1 MFFKTIRQHGDH
13 HDEHAD
19 PEYGSGAVKITPGH
33 DFNDFEVGKRHGLD
47 IVNIFDM
54 RAHVADADHVPELYR
69 GLERFEARDAVLS
82 DLEELGLVEGVEEIS
97 HTVPFG
103 DRSGVIIEPWLTDQ
117 WYVDANTLA
126 KPAIEAVEN
135 GEVVFVPRQW
145 QNTYFEWMRNIQPW
159 CISRQLWWG
168 HRIPEWYGPDKKV
181 FVEMTE
187 AEAKHAAE
195 VHYGSA
201 TELIQD
207 DDVLDTW
214 FSSGLWT
221 HSTLGWPEKTEDL
234 SYFYPSTVM
243 ETGHDILFFWVARM
257 IMLGLENT
265 GKIPFKT
272 IYLHGLVLDAQGS
285 KMSKSRGNVLDPLQL
300 IETYG
305 ADALRF
311 ALTTGTTPGNDSR
324 LSDDKLDGAR
334 NFANKLWNISRFV
347 VGSLKQATTL
357 SGWATLQNLTHRE
370 DRWILS
376 RHHRL
381 IERVD
386 QLISDFQFG
395 EAQRELYS
403 FVWAEFADWYIEMA
417 KVRIGEGDQ
426 QPAIVLGHVLESTLR
441 LLHPFMPFLTEEL
454 WQRLTSV
461 LPKDESESESISIAP
476 YPLHMNTFIETEA
489 EHELETI
496 IGIIHGVRNLR
507 AELKVEAQ
515 HILEAIITTDSAITT
530 ISEECEV
537 IRKLARI
544 NVIDIIP
551 SSQEFDKSGAVS
563 LVVGNATVFIYM
575 PDTFD
580 LSSEQNRLKQ
590 ELLATEKLSKS
601 LNTRINDN
609 NFTSRAPIEVVER
622 ERERLE
628 TSLEREN
635 RLRELIIQ
643 LGV

>member
-1 MFFKTIRQHGDH
+1 
-13 HDEHAD
+13 
-19 PEYGSGAVKITPGH
+19 
-33 DFNDFEVGKRHGLD
+33 
-47 IVNIFDM
+47 
-54 RAHVADADHVPELYR
+54 
-69 GLERFEARDAVLS
+69 
-82 DLEELGLVEGVEEIS
+82 
-97 HTVPFG
+97 
-103 DRSGVIIEPWLTDQ
+103 
-117 WYVDANTLA
+117 
-126 KPAIEAVEN
+126 
-135 GEVVFVPRQW
+135 
-145 QNTYFEWMRNIQPW
+145 
-159 CISRQLWWG
+159 
-168 HRIPEWYGPDKKV
+168 
-181 FVEMTE
+181 
-187 AEAKHAAE
+187 
-195 VHYGSA
+195 
-201 TELIQD
+201 
-207 DDVLDTW
+207 
-214 FSSGLWT
+214 
-221 HSTLGWPEKTEDL
+221 
-234 SYFYPSTVM
+234 
-243 ETGHDILFFWVARM
+243 
-257 IMLGLENT
+257 
-265 GKIPFKT
+265 
-272 IYLHGLVLDAQGS
+272 
-285 KMSKSRGNVLDPLQL
+285 
-300 IETYG
+300 
-305 ADALRF
+305 
-311 ALTTGTTPGNDSR
+311 
-324 LSDDKLDGAR
+324 
-334 NFANKLWNISRFV
+334 
-347 VGSLKQATTL
+347 
-357 SGWATLQNLTHRE
+357 
-370 DRWILS
+370 
-376 RHHRL
+376 
-381 IERVD
+381 
-386 QLISDFQFG
+386 
-395 EAQRELYS
+395 
-403 FVWAEFADWYIEMA
+403 
-417 KVRIGEGDQ
+417 
-426 QPAIVLGHVLESTLR
+426 
-441 LLHPFMPFLTEEL
+441 MPFLTEEL

-461 LPKDESESESISIAP
+461 LPKDESESISIAP